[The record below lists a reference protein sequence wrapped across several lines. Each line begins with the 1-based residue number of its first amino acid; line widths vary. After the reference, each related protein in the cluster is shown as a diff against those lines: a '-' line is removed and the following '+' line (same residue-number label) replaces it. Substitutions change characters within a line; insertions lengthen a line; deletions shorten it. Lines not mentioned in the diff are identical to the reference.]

1 MIPSQTTPAKRVIR
15 LPETKAQ
22 TGLSRSTIYDKL
34 NPKSPRYDA
43 TFAKPIKLGARA
55 IGFYE
60 AEVQAWINSRR
71 EIGA

>member
-1 MIPSQTTPAKRVIR
+1 MTSSQTTPAQRIIK
-15 LPETKAQ
+15 LPELKNQ
-22 TGLSRSTIYDKL
+22 TGKSRSSIYDTL

-43 TFAKPIKLGARA
+43 SFPRPVKLGARA

-60 AEVQAWINSRR
+60 SEVQAWIESRR